1 MKIFG
6 TRFRVPRGSEGRF
19 SSGDTVMAYTQTD
32 LDPSQA
38 PTWYSAPDPDMGG
51 RSVKV
56 EVGMTTTDTVMS
68 WVAPP
73 RWLLEYLKRKFR

>member
-19 SSGDTVMAYTQTD
+19 STGDTVMAFTQTD
-32 LDPSQA
+32 LDPDQA
-38 PTWYSAPDPDMGG
+38 PTWFSAPDPDTGQ
-51 RSVKV
+51 SVKV
-56 EVGMTTTDTVMS
+56 DRSTTDIVMS

-73 RWLLEYLKRKFR
+73 RWLLEYLKRRR